1 MKGGDKDEKDN
12 DVIGGIGGVALIAI
26 GMTSAQQEKAGSIPV
41 KGEDEAGFA
50 GMAKIPLDSAIKR
63 GSCAV
68 PGKVVKTELEN
79 ENGYLVYGIE
89 IAKADR
95 EMADVKVDAGD
106 GKVLKIDTD
115 RENHEGHEGEDSE
128 NGHEE
133 GGKDNNNEGW
143 EIFHPSPFQGSS
155 GKEANHDHK
164 CRKSGQEI

>member
-1 MKGGDKDEKDN
+1 VIKMKK
-12 DVIGGIGGVALIAI
+12 VIMIVIGGVALSAFMAI
-26 GMTSAQQEKAGSIPV
+26 GMTSAQQAKITGSIPA

-50 GMAKIPLDSAIKR
+50 GMAKIPLDSAIQAALA
-63 GSCAV
+63 AV

-115 RENHEGHEGEDSE
+115 RENHEGHEGEDTE

-133 GGKDNNNEGW
+133 GGE
-143 EIFHPSPFQGSS
+143 
-155 GKEANHDHK
+155 
-164 CRKSGQEI
+164 R

>member
-1 MKGGDKDEKDN
+1 VIKMKKMIMI
-12 DVIGGIGGVALIAI
+12 VIGGVALTALIAL
-26 GMTSAQQEKAGSIPV
+26 GMTSAQQAKQAGSIPV

-50 GMAKIPLDSAIKR
+50 GMAKIPLDSAIR
-63 GSCAV
+63 AALAAV

-106 GKVLKIDTD
+106 GKVLKVDTD
-115 RENHEGHEGEDSE
+115 RENHEGHEGEYSE

-133 GGKDNNNEGW
+133 GGER
-143 EIFHPSPFQGSS
+143 E
-155 GKEANHDHK
+155 
-164 CRKSGQEI
+164 